1 MSYAECAVLGCGNAV
16 FSSKLCRKHYEQVRL
31 STALPCSISGC
42 NKQSFR
48 GELCE
53 PHYRADMLAKR
64 PPCSVPNCGQ
74 PQKNLKLQLCNR
86 HEFRARKHGSV
97 AQTRPTDWGSRET
110 HELYSTWCWHKR
122 KGAAGM
128 CEEWRNNFWAFAN
141 AIESKPANHT
151 LRRPNTKQPLSA
163 SNWEWKESIPS
174 QDKAAYSR
182 QWIRQNP
189 RQAKSIQLK
198 KMYGITIDQY
208 EAMFLAQNNVCAICF
223 KSEQSKDKDG
233 GARGMPVDH
242 CHTTGEVRGLL
253 CTSCNRALGMFKD
266 NVDNLRSAIKYLE
279 QTTCAVTK

>member
-42 NKQSFR
+42 KKQSFR

-53 PHYRADMLAKR
+53 PHYRAELLAKR

-74 PQKNLKLQLCNR
+74 PQKNLSLQLCNR

-97 AQTRPTDWGSRET
+97 AQTRAADWGSREA
-110 HELYSTWCWHKR
+110 HELYSTWCWHRR

-128 CEEWRNNFWAFAN
+128 CDEWRNDFWAFTR
-141 AIESKPANHT
+141 AIDGKPANHT
-151 LRRPNTKQPLSA
+151 LRRPNDKLPLSL
-163 SNWEWKESIPS
+163 SNWEWRESTYS
-174 QDKAAYSR
+174 KDKAAYQR
-182 QWIRQNP
+182 EWRNKNP
-189 RQAKSIQLK
+189 RKAKNNELK
-198 KMYGITIDQY
+198 AHYGITVEQY
-208 EAMFLAQNNVCAICF
+208 EAILTKQNNVCAICF
-223 KSEQSKDKDG
+223 QSEQSKDKDG

-242 CHTTGEVRGLL
+242 CHTTGNVRGLL

-279 QTTCAVTK
+279 NTLAP